1 MSNQRLIRLSLAGA
15 IALAMYGVASVATA
29 QPASQQTMQQ
39 QMPPPPPPP
48 PPMPPPP
55 PATTAPP
62 PPPAPPAPPA
72 QPMPPPP
79 PAQPAPPQ
87 SAMPPPAPAQP
98 PAPPQGTTPPPPP
111 PAEPAQPMPPQ
122 GASGQSDSG
131 QFQQGTQSSASY
143 PLPGSNGGTLT
154 VNSGMPANV
163 QNYGPPPSFQ
173 SLDANHDGRI
183 SQDEAAAYP
192 PLDSDFL
199 YASGQAKTISGA
211 QYQKWVQ
218 TQAQQ

>member
-1 MSNQRLIRLSLAGA
+1 MILPNRTAPTRSNRCHGAPRRIAKGGFMSIQRSIRLSLAGA

-29 QPASQQTMQQ
+29 QPAPQQTMQQ
-39 QMPPPPPPP
+39 QVPPP
-48 PPMPPPP
+48 PPMPPP
-55 PATTAPP
+55 
-62 PPPAPPAPPA
+62 
-72 QPMPPPP
+72 
-79 PAQPAPPQ
+79 
-87 SAMPPPAPAQP
+87 PAQP
-98 PAPPQGTTPPPPP
+98 PAPPQGTTPPP
-111 PAEPAQPMPPQ
+111 AAPAQPMPPQ

-131 QFQQGTQSSASY
+131 QFEQGTQSSASF

-154 VNSGMPANV
+154 VNSGMPAQV

-199 YASGQAKTISGA
+199 YASGQAKTISRA

>member
-1 MSNQRLIRLSLAGA
+1 MILPNRTAPTRSNRCHGAPRRIAKGGFMSNQRSIRLSLAGA
-15 IALAMYGVASVATA
+15 IALAMYSVASVATA
-29 QPASQQTMQQ
+29 QPAPQQTMQQ
-39 QMPPPPPPP
+39 QVPPP

-55 PATTAPP
+55 PATTTPPPPATTAPP
-62 PPPAPPAPPA
+62 PPPAAPA

-79 PAQPAPPQ
+79 PAQP
-87 SAMPPPAPAQP
+87 PAP
-98 PAPPQGTTPPPPP
+98 
-111 PAEPAQPMPPQ
+111 PMPPQ

-131 QFQQGTQSSASY
+131 QFEQGTQSSASF
-143 PLPGSNGGTLT
+143 PLPDSNGGTLT
-154 VNSGMPANV
+154 VNSGMPAQV

-199 YASGQAKTISGA
+199 YASGQAKTISRA

>member
-1 MSNQRLIRLSLAGA
+1 MSIQRSIRLSLAGA

-29 QPASQQTMQQ
+29 QPAPQQTMQQ

-62 PPPAPPAPPA
+62 SPPAPPAPPA
-72 QPMPPPP
+72 QPMPSPP

-87 SAMPPPAPAQP
+87 SAMPPAQ
-98 PAPPQGTTPPPPP
+98 PAPPQSAMPPP

-163 QNYGPPPSFQ
+163 QNYGPAPSFQ

-199 YASGQAKTISGA
+199 YASGQAKTISSA

-218 TQAQQ
+218 TQTQQ

>member
-1 MSNQRLIRLSLAGA
+1 
-15 IALAMYGVASVATA
+15 
-29 QPASQQTMQQ
+29 
-39 QMPPPPPPP
+39 
-48 PPMPPPP
+48 
-55 PATTAPP
+55 
-62 PPPAPPAPPA
+62 
-72 QPMPPPP
+72 
-79 PAQPAPPQ
+79 
-87 SAMPPPAPAQP
+87 
-98 PAPPQGTTPPPPP
+98 
-111 PAEPAQPMPPQ
+111 MPPQ

>member
-1 MSNQRLIRLSLAGA
+1 MSNQRSIRLSLAGA

-29 QPASQQTMQQ
+29 QPAPQQTMQQ
-39 QMPPPPPPP
+39 QVPPPPP

-55 PATTAPP
+55 PATTTSPPPATTAPP
-62 PPPAPPAPPA
+62 PPPTAPA

-79 PAQPAPPQ
+79 PAQP
-87 SAMPPPAPAQP
+87 
-98 PAPPQGTTPPPPP
+98 PAPPQGTTPP

-131 QFQQGTQSSASY
+131 QFEQGTQSSASF
-143 PLPGSNGGTLT
+143 PLPDSNGGTLT
-154 VNSGMPANV
+154 VNSGMPAQV

-199 YASGQAKTISGA
+199 YASGQAKTISRA

>member
-1 MSNQRLIRLSLAGA
+1 MSIQRSIRLSLAGA

-29 QPASQQTMQQ
+29 QPAPQQTMQQ
-39 QMPPPPPPP
+39 QVPPP

-55 PATTAPP
+55 PATTTPPPPATTAPP
-62 PPPAPPAPPA
+62 PPPAAPA

-79 PAQPAPPQ
+79 PAQP
-87 SAMPPPAPAQP
+87 
-98 PAPPQGTTPPPPP
+98 PAPPQGTTPP

-131 QFQQGTQSSASY
+131 QFEQGTQSSASF
-143 PLPGSNGGTLT
+143 PLPDSNGGTLT
-154 VNSGMPANV
+154 VNSGMPAQV

-199 YASGQAKTISGA
+199 YASGQAKTISRA